1 MSSADPVSPPGVVES
16 MADDFKNM
24 CLFTVPFDVGTA
36 LLSRHKEL
44 NKDLAK
50 DIVIN
55 TTVSSVSGSSAYIVV
70 YNLSQAGLTALC
82 SSDEKPLSFG
92 KRMGIVCASSIAAEV
107 ASDLTVMGVTGV
119 PIDPQ
124 TLAAD
129 VALNSAFNV
138 GQMILTDPE
147 SPEWLR
153 SIGLKKIGNGVE
165 KLQGFAKRFFPI

>member
-1 MSSADPVSPPGVVES
+1 MSSVDPVSTPSVVDS
-16 MADDFKNM
+16 MVDDFKNM
-24 CLFTVPFDVGTA
+24 CVFTVPIDIGIA

-44 NKDLAK
+44 TKDLAK

-55 TTVSSVSGSSAYIVV
+55 TMASTVSGSSAYIVV

-82 SSDEKPLSFG
+82 SSDEEPLNFG
-92 KRMGIVCASSIAAEV
+92 KRLKIVCASSIAAEL

-124 TLAAD
+124 TLVVDAA
-129 VALNSAFNV
+129 LHSAFNV

-147 SPEWLR
+147 SPKWLR
-153 SIGLKKIGNGVE
+153 SIGFKKASKGIE
-165 KLQGFAKRFFPI
+165 KLQGFAKRFLPI